1 MKTIKS
7 TLFIVAGIFLLLM
20 TGCHESFT
28 IRGNGIEQSE
38 NRYVSSFSKI
48 NSSGAFIVHVTP
60 GDEYEVVV
68 NAESNILPYIETD
81 SYGNTLKIHIRGFHN
96 VKNQL
101 PMEVFVTTP
110 YLEGLK
116 ESGSGIITTG
126 YFESESMDISIS
138 GSGRIETAVDC
149 RYLEGTISGSGVI
162 YISGVATTT
171 NFNISG
177 SGKIDAFDLETNN
190 CVAHISGSGDVL
202 AQVSNLLDASISGS
216 GNVFYIGDPEI
227 RSSISGSGKIIQE

>member
-7 TLFIVAGIFLLLM
+7 TMFIVAAIFLLFM
-20 TGCHESFT
+20 TSCDENYT

-38 NRYVSSFSKI
+38 TRYASSFSKVS
-48 NSSGAFIVHVTP
+48 SSGAFIVHVTP

-68 NAESNILPYIETD
+68 NAESNLLPYIETD
-81 SYGNTLKIHIRGFHN
+81 SYGNTLKIRIQGFHN
-96 VKNQL
+96 IKNQL

-110 YLEGLK
+110 YIETLK

-126 YFESESMDISIS
+126 YFESEDMDITVS

-149 RYLEGTISGSGVI
+149 RYLEGNISGSGVI
-162 YISGVATTT
+162 YLSGVATTT

-177 SGKIDAFDLETNN
+177 SGKIDAFDLEANN
-190 CVAHISGSGDVL
+190 CMVHVSGSGDVL
-202 AQVSNLLDASISGS
+202 AKVSNLLDASISGS

-227 RSSISGSGKIIQE
+227 RSSISGSGKIFQE